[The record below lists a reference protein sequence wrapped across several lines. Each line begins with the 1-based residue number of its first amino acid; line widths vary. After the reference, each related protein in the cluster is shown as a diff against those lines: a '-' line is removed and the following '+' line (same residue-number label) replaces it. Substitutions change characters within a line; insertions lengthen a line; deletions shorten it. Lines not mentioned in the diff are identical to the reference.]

1 MNKTFDRTSIEGAA
15 RFFQNCVRNG
25 DVDGALSCFD
35 AEAVYIPT
43 LGNVVKGTVAIR
55 KGLEMLC
62 GMKPNL
68 QAKRSLA
75 LEAGDL
81 ASWVDEWT
89 LQATL
94 PDGTP
99 LVMNG
104 VSSDIMKRQPD
115 GTWVYLVDNPYGA
128 AALGGAE

>member
-1 MNKTFDRTSIEGAA
+1 MSNFDRSTTEGAA
-15 RFFQNCVRNG
+15 RYFQNCVRNG
-25 DVDGALSCFD
+25 DVEGALSCFD

-43 LGNVVKGTVAIR
+43 LGNVVKGTAEIR
-55 KGLEMLC
+55 KELEMLC

-68 QAKRSLA
+68 QAKRSMA
-75 LEAGDL
+75 FEAGDL

-94 PDGTP
+94 PDGTA
-99 LVMNG
+99 LNMKG
-104 VSSDIMKRQPD
+104 VSSDVLKRQTD

-128 AALGGAE
+128 AVLGEAD

>member
-1 MNKTFDRTSIEGAA
+1 MKFDRTTIEGAA
-15 RFFQNCVRNG
+15 RYFQNCVRNN
-25 DVDGALSCFD
+25 DVEGALSCFD
-35 AEAVYIPT
+35 PEAVYVPT
-43 LGNVVKGTVAIR
+43 LGTVVKGTAEIR
-55 KGLEMLC
+55 RGLETLC

-68 QAKRSLA
+68 QAKRSMA
-75 LEAGDL
+75 LGVGDL

-99 LVMNG
+99 LDMNG
-104 VSSDIMKRQPD
+104 VSSDIMKRRPD

-128 AALGGAE
+128 AALGEST

>member
-1 MNKTFDRTSIEGAA
+1 MSNYDRSTTEGAA
-15 RFFQNCVRNG
+15 RYFQNCVRNG

-35 AEAVYIPT
+35 AEAIYIPT
-43 LGNVVKGTVAIR
+43 LGNVVKGTAEIR
-55 KGLEMLC
+55 KGLETLC

-68 QAKRSLA
+68 QAKRSLG
-75 LEAGDL
+75 LEVGDL

-94 PDGTP
+94 PDGTV
-99 LVMNG
+99 LNMKG
-104 VSSDIMKRQPD
+104 VSSDILKKQTD

-128 AALGGAE
+128 AALGEAE

>member
-1 MNKTFDRTSIEGAA
+1 MSNFDRSTTEGAA
-15 RFFQNCVRNG
+15 RYFQNCVRNG

-43 LGNVVKGTVAIR
+43 LGNVVKGTAEIR
-55 KGLEMLC
+55 KGLERLC

-68 QAKRSLA
+68 QAKRSMGF
-75 LEAGDL
+75 EAGDL

-94 PDGTP
+94 PDGTA
-99 LVMNG
+99 LNMKG
-104 VSSDIMKRQPD
+104 VSSDILKRQSD

-128 AALGGAE
+128 AVLGEAN